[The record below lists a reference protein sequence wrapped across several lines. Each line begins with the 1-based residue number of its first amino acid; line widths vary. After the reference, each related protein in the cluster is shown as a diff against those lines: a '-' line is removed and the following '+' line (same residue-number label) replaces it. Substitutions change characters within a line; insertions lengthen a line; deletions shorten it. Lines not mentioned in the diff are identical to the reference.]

1 MLKAKNK
8 KKYLALVLARKGSKR
23 LKNKNILKLG
33 KKQLILRTLE
43 NLKKIEYLFDNILVS
58 SDSTIIE
65 KLSKNINVLF
75 LKRPKY
81 LAHGKV
87 SSEAAALHAIK
98 YYKKKHRYINYI
110 VLFQV
115 TSPFRKNST
124 IKKAIKLSKK
134 FPNKQIV
141 GVNKKNSKPNGVIY
155 LTPISLLKKFN
166 SFSYKNFTPLIID
179 SKRESLDIDY
189 KIDFLKAEKYL
200 KQTLN
205 S

>member
-1 MLKAKNK
+1 MLKTKN
-8 KKYLALVLARKGSKR
+8 KYLAIILARKGSKR

-43 NLKKIEYLFDNILVS
+43 NLKKIEYLFDNILIS

-98 YYKKKHRYINYI
+98 YYKKKYGFINYI
-110 VLFQV
+110 LLFQV

-155 LTPISLLKKFN
+155 LTPISLLKKVN
-166 SFSYKNFTPLIID
+166 SFSYKNFIPLIIG

-200 KQTLN
+200 K
-205 S
+205 

>member
-1 MLKAKNK
+1 MLKT
-8 KKYLALVLARKGSKR
+8 KYLAIILARKGSKR

-81 LAHGKV
+81 LAHGKI
-87 SSEAAALHAIK
+87 SSAIAALHAIK
-98 YYKKKHRYINYI
+98 YYKKKYGFINYI
-110 VLFQV
+110 LLFQV

-141 GVNKKNSKPNGVIY
+141 GVNEKNSKPNGVIY
-155 LTPISLLKKFN
+155 LTPISLLKKVN
-166 SFSYKNFTPLIID
+166 SFSYKNFIPLIIR
-179 SKRESLDIDY
+179 SKKESLDIDC
-189 KIDFLKAEKYL
+189 KTDFIKAEKYI
-200 KQTLN
+200 
-205 S
+205 